1 MGRIPHSAVSD
12 LRALEAETP
21 ARPLLRGMPAWAWAL
36 IGLLLGLASTVAV
49 QLLERHN
56 LKAEAD
62 LHLSQLARS
71 SVSLLERQFE
81 TSGLLLRAMQSTYS
95 VSGDIDQAHFE
106 AIQRNLQR
114 AADGAEHGRA
124 GVCAPRCRAST
135 GHARYVYERVA
146 PLAGNTSLLGF
157 DVAAQPANVRA
168 LEQAR
173 DIDQPV
179 MSAVFALRQPTPDP
193 DDVARRHDPPA
204 GLFAPDS
211 CPRAWPNAAAVK
223 SARWP

>member
-1 MGRIPHSAVSD
+1 MGRIPHSAASD

-21 ARPLLRGMPAWAWAL
+21 ARPLLRGMSAWAWAL
-36 IGLLLGLASTVAV
+36 IGLLLGLSATVAV

-95 VSGDIDQAHFE
+95 VSGDIDQTHFE
-106 AIQRNLQR
+106 TIQRNLQAPQMAPSMVALAFAR
-114 AADGAEHGRA
+114 RLPGHDG
-124 GVCAPRCRAST
+124 P
-135 GHARYVYERVA
+135 HARYVYERVA
-146 PLAGNTSLLGF
+146 PVAGNASLLRF

-168 LEQAR
+168 RLSMR
-173 DIDQPV
+173 
-179 MSAVFALRQPTPDP
+179 
-193 DDVARRHDPPA
+193 
-204 GLFAPDS
+204 
-211 CPRAWPNAAAVK
+211 AAVRGPE
-223 SARWP
+223 ARHAPPWMKISIGALPRVV